1 MAVDKFSISL
11 PEDLASDIEQIAHAD
26 GLSRSAVIREAAASY
41 VASRK
46 SAARDRVRRERIDSA
61 LASFEEVASSWGED
75 PLTSLAHLRRLRAE
89 DSVGDV
95 TGNAGEWI
103 DRDVDACDE

>member
-26 GLSRSAVIREAAASY
+26 GLSRSAVIREAAATY

-46 SAARDRVRRERIDSA
+46 SAARDRARRERIDSA
-61 LASFEEVASSWGED
+61 LAGFEEVASSWGED
-75 PLTSLAHLRRLRAE
+75 PLNSRAHLRRLRAE
-89 DSVGDV
+89 DSVDDV
-95 TGNAGEWI
+95 TGPAVEWL
-103 DRDVDACDE
+103 DRDTGAANE